1 MKIYK
6 YRPIDK
12 YIEKNILHSLFAY
25 VRVSNF
31 NDPFELRPS
40 LTLSYDQ
47 WNKENAFNTKEKED
61 KLLKGIRN
69 MNSFDNDSTSVLL
82 NGIFV
87 SCFTRTL
94 DSILMWSYYANGHKG
109 ICYEFDI
116 PDDEYQAMDF
126 SEVNYTEER
135 PEIKIHITTQN
146 SEDKKND
153 DQESNYIKKSIHH
166 IITTKS
172 NVWKHENEIR
182 LFLKDKKL
190 ELIDKQYID
199 LSLPFISKIFLGALV
214 NNNDKDLIKQYAL
227 SKNIPVYQMEID
239 DKHYTLSPHPI
250 I

>member
-6 YRPIDK
+6 YRPIDQH
-12 YIEKNILHSLFAY
+12 IEKNIIHSLFAY

-40 LTLSYDQ
+40 FAFSYDQ
-47 WNKENAFNTKEKED
+47 WNKENAFNTKEKVD
-61 KLLKGIRN
+61 KILKGIRN
-69 MNSFDNDSTSVLL
+69 MNSFGNDSTSVLL

-87 SCFTRTL
+87 SCFTSTV

-109 ICYEFDI
+109 VCYEFDI
-116 PDDEYQAMDF
+116 PDAEYCEMDF
-126 SEVNYTEER
+126 SEVNYAEER

-146 SEDKKND
+146 SEDEVNV
-153 DQESNYIKKSIHH
+153 DQESSYIKKNIHR

-190 ELIDKQYID
+190 EHISKQYID

-214 NNNDKDLIKQYAL
+214 TNNDKELIKQFAL

-239 DKHYTLSPHPI
+239 DRHYTLSPRPVI
-250 I
+250 